1 MNMNRIRVEHAL
13 YVLAFALALTVR
25 FLNLGAVPLS
35 DVEANWALQA
45 LHASLGN
52 SLGSQLVLGSQPAY
66 VFLTGLSFS
75 LLGSSN
81 FLARFW
87 PALVGSMLV
96 LAPLFFRP
104 LLGRRAALILA
115 FGLALDPGMV
125 AVSRLVGGPIL
136 AIGFGIWALGL
147 AYDQR
152 PLLAGIFAGLALLS
166 GPAILQGLL
175 GLFLAWLVIRLLA
188 GADLIA
194 PLVEP
199 EDRVEDVPGWRNPL
213 RVGISSMVVTTLIVG
228 TVFFRLPQ
236 GLGAWMGTLPDYLT
250 GWVSASGIPSLR
262 LLAALAVYQP
272 LALIFGIVGAVRV
285 WVTAGWDYPGY
296 SLAKRMGIWWVVAL
310 GLALLYPARQVA
322 DLAWVL
328 LPIWTLAAIEFAYL
342 FSLPHEQ
349 WYTSASQA
357 ALVFILLV
365 LMWLNLAGFNQINL
379 DFQAT
384 ALRLGILIGVI
395 VLGALTT
402 VLVGLGWSWNIARL
416 GLVWGLTAAL
426 GVYTLGGM
434 WGVSQLHANERQ
446 VIRQELWDPTPLTG
460 EADLLLKTLEDLSEW
475 NTGLRTSIDV
485 TVAVDAPSLRWA
497 LRNFRHVQ
505 FVGEGQVLQGG
516 DTPSV
521 IITRK
526 SQETPNLTASYRG
539 QDFGWWKVPAW
550 TGALPPDFPRWLAFR
565 QSPVESEQLILW
577 ARGDLFPGGTA
588 GAANSTG
595 QSGQDVPAGVGQ
607 K

>member
-52 SLGSQLVLGSQPAY
+52 SLGSQLVLASQPAY
-66 VFLTGLSFS
+66 IFLSGLSFS

-272 LALIFGIVGAVRV
+272 LALIF
-285 WVTAGWDYPGY
+285 
-296 SLAKRMGIWWVVAL
+296 
-310 GLALLYPARQVA
+310 
-322 DLAWVL
+322 
-328 LPIWTLAAIEFAYL
+328 
-342 FSLPHEQ
+342 
-349 WYTSASQA
+349 
-357 ALVFILLV
+357 
-365 LMWLNLAGFNQINL
+365 
-379 DFQAT
+379 
-384 ALRLGILIGVI
+384 
-395 VLGALTT
+395 
-402 VLVGLGWSWNIARL
+402 
-416 GLVWGLTAAL
+416 
-426 GVYTLGGM
+426 
-434 WGVSQLHANERQ
+434 
-446 VIRQELWDPTPLTG
+446 
-460 EADLLLKTLEDLSEW
+460 
-475 NTGLRTSIDV
+475 
-485 TVAVDAPSLRWA
+485 
-497 LRNFRHVQ
+497 
-505 FVGEGQVLQGG
+505 
-516 DTPSV
+516 
-521 IITRK
+521 
-526 SQETPNLTASYRG
+526 
-539 QDFGWWKVPAW
+539 
-550 TGALPPDFPRWLAFR
+550 
-565 QSPVESEQLILW
+565 
-577 ARGDLFPGGTA
+577 DLFLLRIFYI
-588 GAANSTG
+588 
-595 QSGQDVPAGVGQ
+595 Q
-607 K
+607 KRSLFFSFSEALERKLFLSWRI

>member
-1 MNMNRIRVEHAL
+1 MA
-13 YVLAFALALTVR
+13 
-25 FLNLGAVPLS
+25 
-35 DVEANWALQA
+35 
-45 LHASLGN
+45 
-52 SLGSQLVLGSQPAY
+52 
-66 VFLTGLSFS
+66 
-75 LLGSSN
+75 LLG
-81 FLARFW
+81 
-87 PALVGSMLV
+87 V
-96 LAPLFFRP
+96 
-104 LLGRRAALILA
+104 
-115 FGLALDPGMV
+115 
-125 AVSRLVGGPIL
+125 
-136 AIGFGIWALGL
+136 
-147 AYDQR
+147 
-152 PLLAGIFAGLALLS
+152 
-166 GPAILQGLL
+166 
-175 GLFLAWLVIRLLA
+175 
-188 GADLIA
+188 
-194 PLVEP
+194 
-199 EDRVEDVPGWRNPL
+199 
-213 RVGISSMVVTTLIVG
+213 
-228 TVFFRLPQ
+228 
-236 GLGAWMGTLPDYLT
+236 
-250 GWVSASGIPSLR
+250 
-262 LLAALAVYQP
+262 
-272 LALIFGIVGAVRV
+272 
-285 WVTAGWDYPGY
+285 
-296 SLAKRMGIWWVVAL
+296 
-310 GLALLYPARQVA
+310 
-322 DLAWVL
+322 
-328 LPIWTLAAIEFAYL
+328 
-342 FSLPHEQ
+342 
-349 WYTSASQA
+349 A

-365 LMWLNLAGFNQINL
+365 LLWLNLAGFNQINL

-588 GAANSTG
+588 GAANPTG